1 MVIPELRQ
9 LLDALDAL
17 GSSPFRLLT
26 APGGAELRVDEVQIY
41 DPRAL
46 LLPYGPRGLL
56 LAVGIGPSSA
66 EAKEM
71 IRNVAQHG
79 HRCVVIKS
87 YGEPVTD
94 LVIAAEDAGIALVE
108 ADEGWPWDRI
118 KSLFDSIRR
127 VLTVMLWPSATCER
141 PSN

>member
-9 LLDALDAL
+9 LLDALDAA
-17 GSSPFRLLT
+17 GSSPFRCLTYPSKGYLLV
-26 APGGAELRVDEVQIY
+26 GGVQIY
-41 DPRAL
+41 DRRA
-46 LLPYGPRGLL
+46 PQPPRGLL
-56 LAVGIGPSSA
+56 LAVGIAPSSA

-94 LVIAAEDAGIALVE
+94 LVMAAEDARIALVE
-108 ADEGWPWDRI
+108 ADEGWPWHHI
-118 KSLFDSIRR
+118 QSLLDSTLH
-127 VLTVMLWPSATCER
+127 VLTVRFAAIDHS
-141 PSN
+141 